1 MGVTE
6 IRTASLSNGY
16 VEKQKAKASWVFPSS
31 SLPQP
36 RRGRPQLYCRGDA
49 HCWPE
54 SCTVLITHVFSLSS
68 SFLNTCF
75 IPPRNVMFSPHS
87 HCTELVWPRRV
98 LCVHSR
104 KDFKVKPI
112 YFVRATESVTLLY
125 APTIVFWHLIR
136 CTQISLS
143 SIIPS
148 HGKYYY
154 TYFMVLLIEKKYCL

>member
-1 MGVTE
+1 MPLPLKF
-6 IRTASLSNGY
+6 AWSLQKSELLHYQTVMLKNK
-16 VEKQKAKASWVFPSS
+16 KQKPVEYFPLHLYP
-31 SLPQP
+31 SL
-36 RRGRPQLYCRGDA
+36 GEGD
-49 HCWPE
+49 P
-54 SCTVLITHVFSLSS
+54 SCIAGETPTVDLSHDTVLITHVFSLSS

-125 APTIVFWHLIR
+125 APTIVF
-136 CTQISLS
+136 
-143 SIIPS
+143 
-148 HGKYYY
+148 
-154 TYFMVLLIEKKYCL
+154 